1 MMDNSQQLPQ
11 HHQPHLRQGMRGMT
25 LHQEMYTFTMTDIG
39 LKQQVPMMVL
49 LEIQGQQ
56 GQTEIQV

>member
-1 MMDNSQQLPQ
+1 MMDNSQQLLQ
-11 HHQPHLRQGMRGMT
+11 HHQPHPRQAMRGMT
-25 LHQEMYTFTMTDIG
+25 PHQEMYTFIMTATG